1 MRNLGL
7 MILFLG
13 LSMGDSEN
21 LLIPAAV
28 LAVGAVL
35 YLIGNKKAVDK

>member
-1 MRNLGL
+1 MKNLGL
-7 MILFLG
+7 IVLFLG

-35 YLIGNKKAVDK
+35 YFIGYKRAEGK